1 MTEVTDSEGFLSS
14 PLGKAFTRLNK
25 EGIRAHGECG
35 YTQSEANY
43 LITADGY
50 EGPWVCFTSQD
61 QNGLLRTYAEKG
73 TRICCGIEPS
83 PEDFEKTYVQLYNRV
98 IKILKEEGI
107 TCEWDG
113 DLNTRIY
120 IELNYNHNVYFSFF
134 ELFCAAC
141 GTFVEDANRYM
152 LSSISEAIDE
162 DFDWSDSEE
171 ECIES
176 FNFIFNSSKEE
187 LKKDCIGDFKCNDFF
202 NQGIP
207 EGEYSS
213 EEEFLEELDWDE
225 IFRAIH
231 EYCDEQTIRE
241 KLARCLEKNIEEIDF
256 KKTVKIQEED

>member
-14 PLGKAFTRLNK
+14 PLGKAFARLNK

-35 YTQSEANY
+35 YTQSEAAY

-61 QNGLLRTYAEKG
+61 QVGLLDTVGKKG
-73 TRICCGIEPS
+73 CCICCGIEPS
-83 PEDFEKTYVQLYNRV
+83 PEDDATNEQLYKRV
-98 IKILKEEGI
+98 VKILGEEEGI

-113 DLNTRIY
+113 DLNKRIE
-120 IELNYNHNVYFSFF
+120 IDVNYNHNVYLSFF
-134 ELFCAAC
+134 ELFRAAC
-141 GTFVEDANRYM
+141 GAFNDANLFM
-152 LSSISEAIDE
+152 LSSISELIDE
-162 DFDWSDSEE
+162 NFDWSDSEE
-171 ECIES
+171 DCLES

-187 LKKDCIGDFKCNDFF
+187 LKKDCIATFKSNDDFNLS
-202 NQGIP
+202 IP

-225 IFRAIH
+225 IFEAIH

-241 KLARCLEKNIEEIDF
+241 KLARCLEENIEEIDF
-256 KKTVKIQEED
+256 KKTVKIQEEG